1 MELQGRFNIRKSI
14 TVIHHNSR
22 LKVKPPVHVNYTE
35 KIYICQ
41 NLLLTDDKNSLQSRN
56 RKKLNPIKAI
66 YKMPTFNSVND
77 ERLNAFLLRLG
88 TDEVCPL
95 IKLLF
100 NVLPEVLVR
109 EACH

>member
-1 MELQGRFNIRKSI
+1 M
-14 TVIHHNSR
+14 
-22 LKVKPPVHVNYTE
+22 
-35 KIYICQ
+35 
-41 NLLLTDDKNSLQSRN
+41 TDDKNSLQSRN
-56 RKKLNPIKAI
+56 RKKLDLKKSP
-66 YKMPTFNSVND
+66 YKMPTVNSVND

-109 EACH
+109 EVCH